1 MSWGHVAIAAATVI
15 SAYMNKQSADAARR
29 DANKARKDASGW
41 QDEAAMVA
49 NERLEFEK
57 QQYKRWERLYGSI
70 EENLANFYGSLTPEK
85 LIASGLTKQKTAFNK
100 ARENLQR
107 SIAQRGYDSPV
118 STALETSL
126 DIQEAEANAGLR
138 FSAPFQLATA
148 QRNFT
153 QGAPNNPAAIRMG
166 QAYTGIQQ
174 NAQFGAGNAWQNYR
188 YQDIIARNANT
199 QLANTIAGGAYAY
212 AYNQE
217 MNTQDTQNTPQQPQT
232 TQLYYENVYRG
243 RHPGSY

>member
-15 SAYMNKQSADAARR
+15 SAYMNKQSADRAANAADDAR
-29 DANKARKDASGW
+29 DQAEGW

-49 NERLEFEK
+49 NRRLEFEQ
-57 QQYKRWERLYGSI
+57 QQYQRWERLYGSI
-70 EENLANFYGSLTPEK
+70 EENLSNFYGSLTPEK
-85 LIASGLTKQKTAFNK
+85 LIATGLTRQKKAFNK

-107 SIAQRGYDSPV
+107 NIAQKKYDSPV
-118 STALETSL
+118 STALETNL

-138 FSAPFQLATA
+138 FSAPFQLAAA

-188 YQDIIARNANT
+188 YQGAIARNANA

-217 MNTQDTQNTPQQPQT
+217 MDAQDQDQPQT
-232 TQLYYENVYRG
+232 TQQLYYENLIRG